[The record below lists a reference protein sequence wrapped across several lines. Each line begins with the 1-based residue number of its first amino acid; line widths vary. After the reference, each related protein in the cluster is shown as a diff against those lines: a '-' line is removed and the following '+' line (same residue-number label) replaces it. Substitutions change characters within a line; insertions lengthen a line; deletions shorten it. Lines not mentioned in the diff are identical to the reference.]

1 MCAGLWSVPVT
12 GWHSRHAKPGSL
24 LPLVAVLAGLVLL
37 IGSMIQLVPVLDQWR
52 QASASGPTAG
62 AVSSS
67 PEGFEETG
75 TAGDE
80 YVVDEPAAAF
90 REPVLTRKPTTA
102 TEKPAAVEETGKTHR
117 ATTSRPVPAPSS
129 VAIPSIDVQ
138 SRLIKL
144 GLNADRSLQVPRSYE
159 VAGWY
164 TKGPTPGE
172 LGPAVIVGHYD
183 SVNGPAVFHRLN
195 ELRPGQSVQVRRADG
210 SVAKFSVDR
219 VKRFSKDDFPTDEV
233 YGQVNRPELRLITC
247 GGSFDYRTRHYRD
260 NVVVFAHSD

>member
-1 MCAGLWSVPVT
+1 MT
-12 GWHSRHAKPGSL
+12 GWHSRHAKPGSQ

-37 IGSMIQLVPVLDQWR
+37 IGSMLQLVPVLDQWR

-144 GLNADRSLQVPRSYE
+144 GLNADRSLQVPRSDE

-164 TKGPTPGE
+164 TKGRL
-172 LGPAVIVGHYD
+172 LGS
-183 SVNGPAVFHRLN
+183 SVLP
-195 ELRPGQSVQVRRADG
+195 
-210 SVAKFSVDR
+210 
-219 VKRFSKDDFPTDEV
+219 
-233 YGQVNRPELRLITC
+233 
-247 GGSFDYRTRHYRD
+247 
-260 NVVVFAHSD
+260 

>member
-1 MCAGLWSVPVT
+1 MTA
-12 GWHSRHAKPGSL
+12 WHSRPAKPGSL

-37 IGSMIQLVPVLDQWR
+37 IGSMIQLVPVFDQWR

-62 AVSSS
+62 AASSS

-75 TAGDE
+75 TAADE
-80 YVVDEPAAAF
+80 YVVDEPSVAF
-90 REPVLTRKPTTA
+90 REPLLTRKSATA
-102 TEKPAAVEETGKTHR
+102 TEKPGAVEEAGKTQR
-117 ATTSRPVPAPSS
+117 ATTDQPVPAPSS
-129 VAIPSIDVQ
+129 VAIPSIGVQ

-164 TKGPTPGE
+164 TKGTSPGE

-183 SVNGPAVFHRLN
+183 SVNGPAVFYRLT
-195 ELRPGQSVQVRRADG
+195 ELRSGQSVQVRRADG
-210 SVAKFSVDR
+210 SVSKFSVDR
-219 VKRFSKDDFPTDEV
+219 VKRFSKNDFPTEEV

-260 NVVVFAHSD
+260 NIVVFAHSD

>member
-1 MCAGLWSVPVT
+1 MT
-12 GWHSRHAKPGSL
+12 GRHLRPAKPSGL
-24 LPLVAVLAGLVLL
+24 LALVAVLAGLVLL
-37 IGSMIQLVPVLDQWR
+37 IGSSIQLVPVLSQWR

-80 YVVDEPAAAF
+80 YVVDKPVAAS
-90 REPVLTRKPTTA
+90 RELLLTRKSA
-102 TEKPAAVEETGKTHR
+102 TEKPGAVEETGKTHR
-117 ATTSRPVPAPSS
+117 ATTNRPVPAPSS
-129 VAIPSIDVQ
+129 VAIPSIGVQ

-164 TKGPTPGE
+164 TNGATPGE
-172 LGPAVIVGHYD
+172 FGPAVIVGHYD
-183 SVNGPAVFHRLN
+183 SVNGPAVFYRLN

-260 NVVVFAHSD
+260 NVVVFAHMD